1 MRAFLPL
8 VLLCA
13 ACSADR
19 APGWHVDG
27 GFLRAPDGRAAI
39 LRGMNVSGTQKNAP
53 YLDDKT
59 AADYLRIRSEW
70 GMNAIRFVMT
80 WSAVEPTEGVYDDV
94 YLDGV
99 AERLG
104 WAQDYGLS
112 VILDMHED
120 VYGEGFGFDGA
131 PKWSC
136 DAARY
141 AAFVPQNPWF
151 LSTTDP
157 NVEACVDNFYT
168 SADMQARFVAAWRHV
183 AEKLGA
189 APAVVGLD
197 VLNEPEWGSYSIF
210 DFEPD
215 RLAPMYTRVVSAVR
229 QVAPD
234 WVAFLEPSSARNA
247 NIPTSLT
254 AFSFRDV
261 VYSPHSY
268 DSSAESGN
276 GFDPSHRQA
285 LLDYAAAVAGEAQSL
300 HAALWIGEY
309 GGMSSAP
316 GIADYMTA
324 QYDAFG
330 QNAAGS
336 TYWADDNGGYG
347 VSNPDGS
354 DNTALLDVLVR
365 PAPLFV
371 AGDPIGWTFDA
382 ASATFTL
389 TYTPAPS
396 LASATE
402 IVVPARA
409 YPNGWHFDCGDC
421 TAEMRGDELIVD
433 VPPSARPATITI
445 HP

>member
-1 MRAFLPL
+1 MRAPIACVL
-8 VLLCA
+8 VFA
-13 ACSADR
+13 ACSSR

-59 AADYLRIRSEW
+59 AADYQRIRSEW

-80 WSAVEPTEGVYDDV
+80 WSAVEPTQGVYDDD

-99 AERLG
+99 ATRMS
-104 WAQDYGLS
+104 WAADAGLS

-131 PKWSC
+131 PGWTC
-136 DAARY
+136 DPARY
-141 AAFVPQNPWF
+141 AAFVPQDPWF

-168 SADMQARFVAAWRHV
+168 SDDLQARFVAAWRHV
-183 AEKLGA
+183 AERLGDS
-189 APAVVGLD
+189 PAIVGLD
-197 VLNEPEWGSYSIF
+197 VLNEPEWGSYAILQ
-210 DFEPD
+210 FEPD
-215 RLAPMYTRVVSAVR
+215 RLAPMYERVVRAVR
-229 QVAPD
+229 QVAPN

-247 NIPTSLT
+247 GLPTSL
-254 AFSFRDV
+254 APFDFRDV

-268 DSSAESGN
+268 DSAAEGGS
-276 GFDPSHRQA
+276 GFDPSHRQQ
-285 LLDYAAAVAGEAQSL
+285 LLDYAAAVAAEAQSL

-309 GGMSSAP
+309 GGVSADP
-316 GIADYMTA
+316 GIVDYMTA
-324 QYDAFG
+324 QYDAFA

-347 VSNPDGS
+347 VLNPDGS
-354 DNTALLDVLVR
+354 DNDLLLGVLVR
-365 PAPLFV
+365 PAPLMV
-371 AGDPIGWTFDA
+371 AGDPSGWTFDA
-382 ASATFTL
+382 TSTTFTL

-396 LASATE
+396 SAPTE
-402 IVVPARA
+402 VAVPARA
-409 YPNGWHFDCGDC
+409 YPNGWSFDCGDC
-421 TAEMRGDELIVD
+421 IAHANGDELVID
-433 VPPSARPATITI
+433 KPPSVRPATITI